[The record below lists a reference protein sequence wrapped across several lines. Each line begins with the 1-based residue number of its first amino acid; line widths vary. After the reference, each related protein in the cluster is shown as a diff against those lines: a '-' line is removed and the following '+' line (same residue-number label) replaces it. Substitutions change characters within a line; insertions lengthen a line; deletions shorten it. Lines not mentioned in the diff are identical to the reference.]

1 MDGDNSGAV
10 CLREPY
16 NNWRLF
22 SISLGAYLTKVR
34 NFRPGYGSVWEEEER
49 AVRSGPFLKI

>member
-1 MDGDNSGAV
+1 MATIQVPFV
-10 CLREPY
+10 CSSRTTIGGL
-16 NNWRLF
+16 L

-49 AVRSGPFLKI
+49 TVRSGPFLKF